1 MVGVHGLQAALTSRD
16 ASTLSH
22 VESWVRWPQAPATF
36 FIAGLI
42 AWISLLYGFHHKG
55 RPFGSRK
62 AAVDTIGI
70 ILLTA
75 IIAGLLSVF
84 VPHLPLSIGIF
95 VPALLCKAVLKES
108 GEEQELRAA
117 NPELAA
123 FITLGISYMLTR
135 LGEQMKGDCADW
147 CESRINRLRS
157 WPQPKAE
164 DKLASLN
171 NFSGAAKNLYFM
183 LVRRLPEDSRAQV
196 GDHYS
201 VIDPAVIAAERYHD
215 EHNEKR
221 FSEEYNKA
229 EEALYQLL
237 QFAYNW
243 KYTNM
248 NPVILPG
255 LIGPV

>member
-1 MVGVHGLQAALTSRD
+1 
-16 ASTLSH
+16 
-22 VESWVRWPQAPATF
+22 
-36 FIAGLI
+36 
-42 AWISLLYGFHHKG
+42 
-55 RPFGSRK
+55 
-62 AAVDTIGI
+62 
-70 ILLTA
+70 
-75 IIAGLLSVF
+75 
-84 VPHLPLSIGIF
+84 
-95 VPALLCKAVLKES
+95 
-108 GEEQELRAA
+108 
-117 NPELAA
+117 
-123 FITLGISYMLTR
+123 
-135 LGEQMKGDCADW
+135 
-147 CESRINRLRS
+147 
-157 WPQPKAE
+157 
-164 DKLASLN
+164 
-171 NFSGAAKNLYFM
+171 M

-215 EHNEKR
+215 QHNEKR